1 MRSIVRRSSPRP
13 GRAPGPSIVR
23 HHGCGATGRA
33 LVQARHVPAGRYRRG
48 MIGLPG
54 QRQAVL
60 ACRSKL
66 AAGVPRVRPRSV
78 SVDTPYP
85 GRSRRRHDSQVQNG
99 AGSGCDITMGTGT
112 VLSVEGSVM
121 GASLSAGSDGCLVG
135 GTRPS
140 RLGNHRRRAGRQAG
154 RQLRR
159 RRSGEAGRRA
169 MISRSGRAAAASTR
183 ETLWPLLI
191 SGSAVVLN
199 GSLAGRRAVV
209 GLAPPTWCRRMVRRR
224 VAGADVVTGEV
235 AATTGLGVS
244 AGR

>member
-1 MRSIVRRSSPRP
+1 
-13 GRAPGPSIVR
+13 
-23 HHGCGATGRA
+23 
-33 LVQARHVPAGRYRRG
+33 
-48 MIGLPG
+48 
-54 QRQAVL
+54 
-60 ACRSKL
+60 
-66 AAGVPRVRPRSV
+66 
-78 SVDTPYP
+78 
-85 GRSRRRHDSQVQNG
+85 
-99 AGSGCDITMGTGT
+99 
-112 VLSVEGSVM
+112 
-121 GASLSAGSDGCLVG
+121 
-135 GTRPS
+135 
-140 RLGNHRRRAGRQAG
+140 
-154 RQLRR
+154 
-159 RRSGEAGRRA
+159 